1 MFGKVFADRG
11 YLSAPLF
18 EKLYSNGIQL
28 ITKLKKNMKNK
39 LMDITDK
46 ILLRKR
52 AIIECVNDFLKN
64 ICQIEHSRH
73 RSVANFIVNI
83 ISGLVAY
90 SFLPKKPSLNIF
102 ANCTH
107 DSILLCT

>member
-1 MFGKVFADRG
+1 MFGKVFADKG

-18 EKLYSNGIQL
+18 EKLYSSGIHL

-39 LMDITDK
+39 LMDMTDK

-52 AIIECVNDFLKN
+52 AVIESVNDFLKN

-73 RSVANFIVNI
+73 RSAANFIVNV

-90 SFLPKKPSLNIF
+90 SFLPSKPSLHISPDF
-102 ANCTH
+102 DLFSQA
-107 DSILLCT
+107 LVA